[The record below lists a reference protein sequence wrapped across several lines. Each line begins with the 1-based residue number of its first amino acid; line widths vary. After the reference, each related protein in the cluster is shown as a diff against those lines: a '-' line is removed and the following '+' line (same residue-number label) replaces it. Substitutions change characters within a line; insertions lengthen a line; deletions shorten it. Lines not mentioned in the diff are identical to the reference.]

1 MNPSK
6 ATNTYTTKVKPCKET
21 SKRTKSSTNEKQAA
35 SLTKS
40 TADSAT
46 TKPIISPN
54 VAGKLSYL
62 RVLCYAC
69 QSKSKMNQKLYLFTF
84 VLFYV

>member
-6 ATNTYTTKVKPCKET
+6 ATNTYKTKVEPCKET
-21 SKRTKSSTNEKQAA
+21 SKPTKSSTNEKQAA
-35 SLTKS
+35 GLTKS
-40 TADSAT
+40 TSEST
-46 TKPIISPN
+46 MTKPTILPN

-62 RVLCYAC
+62 RALCYAC

-84 VLFYV
+84 ILFYV